1 MTFLDRH
8 PIAERVVEQRIQ
20 EAIHAWVVRNRPD
33 VAVEMRRVVMQ
44 QLEDEDVS
52 R

>member
-1 MTFLDRH
+1 MTFLEKH
-8 PIAERVVEQRIQ
+8 PIATGVVEQRIR
-20 EAIHAWVVRNRPD
+20 EAIHAWVLRNRPD
-33 VAVEMRRVVMQ
+33 VAVEMRRVILQ